1 MIGKIVKG
9 KSFKGCISY
18 VLDKDNT
25 RLLDSEGVL
34 TSDIKSIINSFYMQS
49 LMNPNLAKSV
59 GHIPLSYSKEDSS
72 KLTDQFMVQLA
83 KEYLRAMNIK
93 NTQYIIVRHENTD
106 NPHCH
111 IVFNRVDNDGKT
123 ISDKNDHY
131 RNEKVCKQLKDKY
144 KLTYGEGKE
153 QTNVQKLK
161 GGEKTKYEIYHA
173 VKSALKQS
181 ESWTQFQ
188 SSLKQQGITISYKY
202 KGKTNE
208 IQGISFKKGD
218 YSFKGSDIDRNFSYY
233 KINKQLSSNTQ
244 QNNNQTFSIKGQPA
258 CQKQNQNQS
267 MQGQSIIGA
276 VLDGLEEIGSI
287 YQNGEDFEEEAFRRR
302 IEYEEKKRRRKKG
315 IRR

>member
-1 MIGKIVKG
+1 
-9 KSFKGCISY
+9 
-18 VLDKDNT
+18 
-25 RLLDSEGVL
+25 
-34 TSDIKSIINSFYMQS
+34 
-49 LMNPNLAKSV
+49 KSV
-59 GHIPLSYSKEDSS
+59 GHIPLSYSKEDSP

-83 KEYLRAMNIK
+83 KEYLKAMNIK
-93 NTQYIIVRHENTD
+93 KTQYIIVRHENTD

-111 IVFNRVDNDGKT
+111 IIFNRVDNDGKT

-131 RNEKVCKQLKDKY
+131 LNEKVCKQLKDKY
-144 KLTYGEGKE
+144 NLTYGKGKE
-153 QTNVQKLK
+153 RTNIQKLK

-181 ESWTQFQ
+181 ENWTQFE

-208 IQGISFKKGD
+208 VQGLSFKKGD
-218 YSFKGSDIDRNFSYY
+218 YSFKGSNIDRNFSYY

-287 YQNGEDFEEEAFRRR
+287 HQNGEDFEEEAFRRR